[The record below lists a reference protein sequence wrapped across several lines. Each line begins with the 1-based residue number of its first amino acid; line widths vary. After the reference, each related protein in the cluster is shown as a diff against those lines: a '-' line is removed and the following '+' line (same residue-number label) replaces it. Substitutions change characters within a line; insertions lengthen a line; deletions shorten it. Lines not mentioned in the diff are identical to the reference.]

1 MATTI
6 FRGAHMYEV
15 IVKTGF
21 SAAHQLRC
29 YDGKFENLHGHNWTA
44 IVTVQ
49 ASELDKMEMGVDF
62 ILLKEKVTTIL
73 SQLDYQN
80 INEVPPFDE
89 KNPSA
94 ENIAKWVFDQL
105 ASELNSE
112 IVRVKRVEIKEFD
125 DCGAAYFE

>member
-1 MATTI
+1 
-6 FRGAHMYEV
+6 MYEV
-15 IVKTGF
+15 IIKTGF

-49 ASELDKMEMGVDF
+49 ASELDKMEVGVDF
-62 ILLKEKVTTIL
+62 ILLKEKVTAIL

>member
-1 MATTI
+1 
-6 FRGAHMYEV
+6 MYEV

-49 ASELDKMEMGVDF
+49 ASELDKMEVGVDF
-62 ILLKEKVTTIL
+62 ILVKEKVTSIL

>member
-1 MATTI
+1 
-6 FRGAHMYEV
+6 MYEV

-44 IVTVQ
+44 IATVQ
-49 ASELDKMEMGVDF
+49 ASELDKMEVGVDF
-62 ILLKEKVTTIL
+62 ILLKEKVTAIL
-73 SQLDYQN
+73 SKLDYQN

-105 ASELNSE
+105 AGELNSE
-112 IVRVKRVEIKEFD
+112 IVWVKRVEIKEFD